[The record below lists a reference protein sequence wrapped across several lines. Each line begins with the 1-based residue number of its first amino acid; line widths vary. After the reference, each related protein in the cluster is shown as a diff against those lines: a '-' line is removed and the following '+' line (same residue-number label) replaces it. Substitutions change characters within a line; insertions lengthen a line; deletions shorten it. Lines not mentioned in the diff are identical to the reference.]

1 MQYYSKMHI
10 PTTII
15 WLLSKGQNKT
25 KTRKKTK
32 KEKSIGIIMF
42 WGRRKKEG
50 KTERKKKKIKR
61 LDYQQKNDKTRLR
74 SNSTD

>member
-32 KEKSIGIIMF
+32 KSIGIIMY
-42 WGRRKKEG
+42 WGRRKTEG
-50 KTERKKKKIKR
+50 KTEEKKKIKR
-61 LDYQQKNDKTRLR
+61 LDHQQKNDKTRLR